1 MTATKAPILY
11 GPNNKPIASGL
22 YPSRRADPQ
31 AYRPR
36 RYLGRDMRTQL
47 SSYDRKELVDLS
59 RQLFAS
65 FGIVGTAIRDKNSWA
80 FSTGW
85 DAHYIGTNEAWG
97 FAATEFLRDQFFPN
111 CDRKGQHDWRTLL
124 TLSGMAWDYDGD
136 DVMLLTEDDNGSGFP
151 KVEMVPGI
159 RVGNGK
165 PKNQKLQTQIVE
177 GGAFDGNEIYDG
189 IIFDPTGKPVGIR
202 IIGRNI
208 DTTEEIW
215 TDYSLGYGGNA
226 DLAFRPEWHD
236 QGSRGIP
243 LLGRVT
249 LDGLDLQDID
259 HFLKRG
265 IKRATSIALT
275 SSVEEGEAGVGNEM
289 PIEEVT
295 IDITGASRTVQ
306 YEELDG
312 GEMYYHRPGEQI
324 KGISYDTPHPNVE
337 AFVARKERGIMA
349 AVGWFYELVYLK
361 ESGRAAS
368 RSVCELANES
378 IWRQQSL
385 GMKRTWRAVRY
396 ALAKGM
402 KNGFIPRNP
411 DPRDAYFNWDFGM
424 PKPLSVDA
432 GNDEQA
438 DRENL
443 KLGTTTKAIIAQKKG
458 FYGPDIQ
465 RQRKREILQ
474 NAADAAEIVSQTSGK
489 VTFDK
494 ALDLLEQR
502 SANPVPPPMQQ
513 KAPAPAPKPAK

>member
-1 MTATKAPILY
+1 MSKRPLLF
-11 GPNNKPIASGL
+11 GPDNKPLATGL
-22 YPSRRADPQ
+22 YPSRRMDPK

-36 RYLGRDMRTQL
+36 RYLSPDMRAQF
-47 SSYDRKELVDLS
+47 SAYDRKELIDLS

-65 FGIVGTAIRDKNSWA
+65 FSIIGTAIRDKNSWA

-85 DAHYIGTNEAWG
+85 DAHYTGTNKAWG
-97 FAATEFLRDQFFPN
+97 DAATEFLTNQFFPN

-124 TLSGMAWDYDGD
+124 TLSGMSQDYDGD

-151 KVEMVPGI
+151 KVEMIPGLRI
-159 RVGNGK
+159 GNGK
-165 PKNQKLQTQIVE
+165 QTKPLIE
-177 GGAFDGNEIYDG
+177 SGDFKGLEIYDG
-189 IIFDPTGKPVGIR
+189 IIFDDSGKAVGVR
-202 IIGRNI
+202 VLGKG
-208 DTTEEIW
+208 EAYQ
-215 TDYSLGYGGNA
+215 DYSLGFGGTA

-236 QGSRGIP
+236 QGGRGIP

-249 LDGLDLQDID
+249 LDGLDCQDID

-275 SSVEEGEAGVGNEM
+275 SSMIDGEAGTGNES
-289 PIEEVT
+289 ITEEEVVDAAGNVT
-295 IDITGASRTVQ
+295 TVQ

-312 GEMYYHRPGEQI
+312 GEMYYHRIGEEI

-337 AFVARKERGIMA
+337 AFIARKERGIMA

-368 RSVCELANES
+368 RLVVDLANES

-385 GMKRTWRAVRY
+385 GMRRTWRAVRY
-396 ALAKGM
+396 ALAKAQ

-411 DPRDAYFNWDFGM
+411 DKRDAYFSWDFGM

-443 KLGTTTKAIIAQKKG
+443 KIGTTTKAIVAQKKG
-458 FYGPDIQ
+458 FYGPAIQ
-465 RQRKREILQ
+465 EARTREIIQ
-474 NAADAAEIVSQTSGK
+474 NGKDAERIESETGGK
-489 VTFDK
+489 IKFDK

-502 SANPVPPPMQQ
+502 SPNLTQP
-513 KAPAPAPKPAK
+513 PAPAKPAVPIAK